1 MANIVPDSFKAEL
14 LCGSHNFEYGVS
26 AQVFKVALYV
36 TTLGPPY
43 TTSSTTYSSTN
54 EVSSVGTN
62 YSTGGNTVSLDTTSG
77 TVIGSNTAIV
87 DFQNTTFSNVTLT
100 SLGAAIYNT
109 STTPANMLILVLDF
123 GGDKT
128 ATSGDFT
135 IQWPANTA
143 TDAIIRLGD

>member
-1 MANIVPDSFKAEL
+1 MAKIVPDSFKAEL

-62 YSTGGNTVSLDTTSG
+62 YSTGGTTVSLDTTSG

>member
-26 AQVFKVALYV
+26 TQTFKLALYV

-43 TTSSTTYSSTN
+43 TTSSTVYSTTN
-54 EVSSVGTN
+54 EVSSSGTN
-62 YSTGGNTVSLDTTSG
+62 YSAGGNDLTLDTLSG
-77 TVIGSNTAIV
+77 SIPGSNTAIV
-87 DFQNTTFSNVTLT
+87 DFENLTFSSVTLT
-100 SLGAAIYNT
+100 ALGAAIYNS
-109 STTPANMLILVLDF
+109 STTPANMLVLVLDF

-135 IQWPANTA
+135 IQFPAPTA
-143 TDAIIRLGD
+143 ADAIIRLGD

>member
-43 TTSSTTYSSTN
+43 TTSSTTYSATN
-54 EVSSVGTN
+54 EVSSSGTN
-62 YSTGGNTVSLDTTSG
+62 YSTGGNVASLDTTSG

-100 SLGAAIYNT
+100 ALGAAIYNT

-123 GGDKT
+123 GGNKT

>member
-43 TTSSTTYSSTN
+43 TTSSTTYSATN
-54 EVSSVGTN
+54 EVSSSGTN
-62 YSTGGNTVSLDTTSG
+62 YSTGGNVASLDTTSG